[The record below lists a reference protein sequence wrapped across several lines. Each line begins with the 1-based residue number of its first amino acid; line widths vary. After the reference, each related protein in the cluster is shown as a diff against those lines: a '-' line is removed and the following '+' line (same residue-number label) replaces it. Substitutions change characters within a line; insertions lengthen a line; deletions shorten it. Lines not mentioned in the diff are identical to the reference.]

1 MAERLLLDTD
11 ILIDY
16 LRGRA
21 EAVAYLENRSEPLAV
36 SAITV
41 AELYAGV
48 REGEERT
55 KLTLFLSA
63 LEVIPVDEQIAA
75 RGGLFR
81 RDYSK
86 SHGTGL
92 ADALIAATAELHHAT
107 LVTLNAKHFPM
118 VTGVLVPYV
127 KSGN

>member
-21 EAVAYLENRSEPLAV
+21 EAISYLENRPEPLAV

-63 LEVIPVDEQIAA
+63 LEVIPVDERVAA
-75 RGGLFR
+75 RGGLLR

-92 ADALIAATAELHHAT
+92 ADALIAATAEVHQAT

-118 VTGVLVPYV
+118 VQGVHV
-127 KSGN
+127 